1 MTLYALDDVGDAFE
15 VTSEFLRP
23 VEARTWAKLALV
35 VLFIGGA
42 GGNVTS
48 FQSSVGGSAGPVPD
62 LSAGPGLWL
71 LIAAIVGVAL
81 VVGLVF
87 VLVGSI
93 FEFVFVESLRR
104 EEVSIRQYW
113 GQRWRQGV
121 RLFAFRVALGLFLLG
136 GGALLAA
143 SIVLPLVGFDPLG
156 GLWLAGVVLLLPVFL
171 VIAIV
176 TGVVYVFTTIF
187 VVPIMVLEDC
197 GVVAGWRRLWPTITR
212 DWKQYL
218 AVALLYVGLAI
229 AGGIVVGI
237 LTALSLLILFIPFG
251 LLFAIAFGLFAFVSE
266 VLGFLAFL
274 VLGVAGVI
282 TAIAVV
288 AVVQVPVQTY
298 LRYYAL
304 LVLGDIEP
312 PFDLIPDQRAAI
324 RDAEATDV

>member
-48 FQSSVGGSAGPVPD
+48 LQSSAGGSAGQISDV
-62 LSAGPGLWL
+62 SAGPEVWL
-71 LIAAIVGVAL
+71 LVAAIVGVVL

-93 FEFVFVESLRR
+93 LEFVFVESLRR
-104 EEVSIRQYW
+104 EEVTLRRYW
-113 GQRWRQGV
+113 GKRWRQGV
-121 RLFAFRVALGLFLLG
+121 RLFAFRVALGLVLLG
-136 GGALLAA
+136 GVALLAA
-143 SIVLPLVGFDPLG
+143 SIVLPLVGLDPLG
-156 GLWLAGVVLLLPVFL
+156 GLWLAGVVLFLPVVL
-171 VIAIV
+171 MIAIV
-176 TGVVYVFTTIF
+176 IWVVYVFTTIF

-197 GVVAGWRRLWPTITR
+197 GVLAGWRRLWPTLTR
-212 DWKQYL
+212 DWKQYV
-218 AVALLYVGLAI
+218 AVALAYAGLAI

-237 LTALSLLILFIPFG
+237 LTAISLLVLFIPFG
-251 LLFAIAFGLFAFVSE
+251 ILFAIAFGLFVFVSE

-274 VLGVAGVI
+274 VIGVVGVL
-282 TAIAVV
+282 TVIAVV

-312 PFDLIPDQRAAI
+312 TLDLIPDQRTAI
-324 RDAEATDV
+324 RDEEATDG